1 MPFQMW
7 KFDSISNSTCS
18 HPVFDHIM
26 NRSCLAEFQRLGPK
40 MAEVDPVKAV
50 TNEVESIKTGVMKL
64 IQNKKK
70 IPQVFERL
78 GKIKESN
85 QDYKCR

>member
-1 MPFQMW
+1 
-7 KFDSISNSTCS
+7 
-18 HPVFDHIM
+18 
-26 NRSCLAEFQRLGPK
+26 